1 MGVSTETQKSKT
13 LAGKPFLQGSV
24 GVCCFTSK
32 ELTPR
37 GHHTI
42 GSKCLT
48 QRKHGAPA
56 SLLSCSPSETS
67 DGNEKE
73 EDSRSAR
80 WLDVLEK
87 WGEAASKDV
96 NRGGGG
102 H

>member
-1 MGVSTETQKSKT
+1 MGVSTETQKFET

-32 ELTPR
+32 QLTPR
-37 GHHTI
+37 GHRTI
-42 GSKCLT
+42 GSKCLV

-56 SLLSCSPSETS
+56 SLPHCSQSETS
-67 DGNEKE
+67 DGSEKE

-80 WLDVLEK
+80 WLDVLEE

-96 NRGGGG
+96 TRGGAG